1 VSLRDLSI
9 TRPRIL
15 VNASP
20 ECFKNSVG
28 TGRSWLTAWARAR
41 EHTSPRPP
49 RPCPRPLSGRVYGG
63 CILSITTICGEKMRL
78 VLVPSR
84 RVLQCPFIRLAPLV
98 ARRCSRPPNQMQEGI
113 MLRTAH
119 VLVSMGPAW
128 KGGAPAKIMSG
139 GTREARKRATRSRR
153 HCGAARDVSS
163 SILHLGLTNRVRRA
177 LTTSSAPRAARS
189 VPNGR
194 CFRTG
199 KSAPGTQE
207 FLLQLVEKA
216 PRRGPQERRL
226 GTTTRITT
234 SSTTTTRRRSRTQQL
249 APLCG
254 LHATCAHDRTPE

>member
-1 VSLRDLSI
+1 LLTLPQSVLRTLLALGG
-9 TRPRIL
+9 RG
-15 VNASP
+15 SP
-20 ECFKNSVG
+20 PGPGPEG
-28 TGRSWLTAWARAR
+28 TQVLALPALALAL
-41 EHTSPRPP
+41 
-49 RPCPRPLSGRVYGG
+49 LSGRVYGG

-113 MLRTAH
+113 MLRAAY

-139 GTREARKRATRSRR
+139 RTREARKRATRSRR

-163 SILHLGLTNRVRRA
+163 SILYLGLTNRVRRA

-226 GTTTRITT
+226 GTTTSTTT

-254 LHATCAHDRTPE
+254 LRATGAHDRTPE